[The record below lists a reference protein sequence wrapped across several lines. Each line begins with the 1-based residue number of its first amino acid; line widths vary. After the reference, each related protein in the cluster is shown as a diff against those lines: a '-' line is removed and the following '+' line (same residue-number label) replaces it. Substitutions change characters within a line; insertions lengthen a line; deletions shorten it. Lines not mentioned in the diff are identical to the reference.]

1 MPSFVVT
8 AADREWFGRCHR
20 AWDLSARG
28 RRRLE
33 PADGEPAQPTLARA
47 MVAALAVHYF
57 PGMWAWN
64 RSIVDPLVVIGWSV
78 SGLLPNPH
86 Q

>member
-20 AWDLSARG
+20 AWDLTARG

-33 PADGEPAQPTLARA
+33 PMDGAPVEPALARA
-47 MVAALAVHYF
+47 VAAALAVHYF
-57 PGMWAWN
+57 PGKWA
-64 RSIVDPLVVIGWSV
+64 
-78 SGLLPNPH
+78 
-86 Q
+86 